1 MPGLACQGSS
11 IHPDMHTDMQGRHAQ
26 GHTGRRGHASR
37 MRRLRA
43 DGALG
48 NWKGATSLAADGGKG
63 KSRGYVLAVLLTAI
77 PFREIVEVHTITIR
91 VDAPHQSYQKLLD
104 SG

>member
-1 MPGLACQGSS
+1 
-11 IHPDMHTDMQGRHAQ
+11 
-26 GHTGRRGHASR
+26 
-37 MRRLRA
+37 MRLLVA
-43 DGALG
+43 AGGEGAGKEGALG

-63 KSRGYVLAVLLTAI
+63 KSRGCVLAVLLTDI

>member
-1 MPGLACQGSS
+1 MGMPKIRHVHGHDQVGMPMDMPTLTCPGMSTGMPGLG
-11 IHPDMHTDMQGRHAQ
+11 G
-26 GHTGRRGHASR
+26 
-37 MRRLRA
+37 A